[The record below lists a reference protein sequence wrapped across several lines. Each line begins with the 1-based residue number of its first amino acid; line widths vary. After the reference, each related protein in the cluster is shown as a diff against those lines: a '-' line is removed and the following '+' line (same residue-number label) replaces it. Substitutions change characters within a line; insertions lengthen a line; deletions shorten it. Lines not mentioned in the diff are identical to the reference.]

1 LKLQTNQ
8 RGHFPA
14 NSAKSPPIFHD
25 LFLMERFQQNQK
37 SGSVGIIFKR
47 TTRLSPLGETAKSDT
62 GA

>member
-47 TTRLSPLGETAKSDT
+47 TTRLSPLG
-62 GA
+62 